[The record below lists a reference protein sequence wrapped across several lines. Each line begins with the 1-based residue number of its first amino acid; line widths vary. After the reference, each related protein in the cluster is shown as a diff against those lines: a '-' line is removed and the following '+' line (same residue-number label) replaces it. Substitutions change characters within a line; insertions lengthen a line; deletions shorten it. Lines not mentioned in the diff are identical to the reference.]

1 MKNWLKTKSFV
12 KMWITLIRFYQK
24 KFKTVLNESFC
35 WKIEVPENILKHSR
49 GSKSLYQY
57 VKVVDDFETM
67 FVKLDEVEL
76 KLEQLR
82 KKRINH
88 IL

>member
-1 MKNWLKTKSFV
+1 MG
-12 KMWITLIRFYQK
+12 ITLIRFYQK
-24 KFKTVLNESFC
+24 KFKTVLNESTC
-35 WKIEVPENILKHSR
+35 WKIEVPGNILKHSL

-82 KKRINH
+82 KKRINR

>member
-1 MKNWLKTKSFV
+1 M
-12 KMWITLIRFYQK
+12 
-24 KFKTVLNESFC
+24 
-35 WKIEVPENILKHSR
+35 PENILKHSR

-67 FVKLDEVEL
+67 FVKLDEVES